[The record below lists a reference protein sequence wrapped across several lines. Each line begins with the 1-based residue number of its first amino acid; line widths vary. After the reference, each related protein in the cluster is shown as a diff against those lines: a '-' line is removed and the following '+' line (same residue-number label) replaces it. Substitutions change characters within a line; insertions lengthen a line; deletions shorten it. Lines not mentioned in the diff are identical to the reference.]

1 MSSGHFIYII
11 AAVILAGGL
20 YMMISSD
27 HYVKKI
33 IGLTIFQNA
42 ILIFYISIGK
52 VSGGIIPIDQKLDYT
67 SYSNPIPHVLMLTA
81 IVVGFATLSVSLS
94 LAKMIKKEFG
104 SLSISAIKSSE
115 KFRKYKV
122 L

>member
-1 MSSGHFIYII
+1 MGHSHFIYII
-11 AAVILAGGL
+11 AAIILANGL

-52 VSGGIIPIDQKLDYT
+52 VSDGVIPIDQKLDYIN
-67 SYSNPIPHVLMLTA
+67 YSNPIPHVLMLTA
-81 IVVGFATLSVSLS
+81 IVVGFATLAVSLG
-94 LAKMIKKEFG
+94 LASMIKREFG

-115 KFRKYKV
+115 KFRK
-122 L
+122 

>member
-1 MSSGHFIYII
+1 MSHGHFIYII
-11 AAVILAGGL
+11 AALILSNGL

-52 VSGGIIPIDQKLDYT
+52 VSGGIIPIDQRLDNIIYT
-67 SYSNPIPHVLMLTA
+67 NPIPHVLMLTA
-81 IVVGFATLSVSLS
+81 IVVGFATLAVSLGI
-94 LAKMIKKEFG
+94 AKMIKKEFG
-104 SLSISAIKSSE
+104 SLNISTIKKSE
-115 KFRKYKV
+115 NFRNKT